1 MRKKQ
6 PADANH
12 PRLLLSCAPALAT
25 LAEKFRPTWLYTEK
39 LSTSYIIHQGVPS
52 LTRSSGKQEQE
63 THQLPNCNSPGLV
76 NEVGVPLSAESPPG
90 IYNPRIDFLKK

>member
-12 PRLLLSCAPALAT
+12 PRLLLSCAPAFAT
-25 LAEKFRPTWLYTEK
+25 LAEKFRPTQLYTEK
-39 LSTSYIIHQGVPS
+39 LSTRYIIHQGVPS
-52 LTRSSGKQEQE
+52 LTRSSVKQEQE

-76 NEVGVPLSAESPPG
+76 KEVGVPLSAEAHPASTIPE
-90 IYNPRIDFLKK
+90 